1 MNIKTTRFGEIE
13 INDDKIIE
21 FEQGIPGFDEEKQ
34 FVIIPYDE
42 KSPFLFMQSV
52 KQEDL
57 AFLIINPFLIF
68 ADYEFEIDDA
78 SIEDLTV
85 KQSEDLLIYTIITM
99 NEGDIKKMTTSDL
112 DIKIQEV
119 KQPDM
124 DATLVAENIAA
135 QLERRIAFRRAM
147 KQSVTRT
154 MRMGAKGIK
163 VQVGGRLGGA
173 EIARS
178 EGYREGSIPLHT
190 LRADIDYG
198 TAEAHTTYGRIGV
211 KVWIYKGEVLPT
223 SKEPVV
229 QPEGGKK

>member
-78 SIEDLTV
+78 SIEDLAV

-99 NEGDIKKMTTSDL
+99 NEGDIKQMTTN
-112 DIKIQEV
+112 
-119 KQPDM
+119 
-124 DATLVAENIAA
+124 LVAPIVINKENNKAK
-135 QLERRIAFRRAM
+135 QVVLE
-147 KQSVTRT
+147 KSKYNT
-154 MRMGAKGIK
+154 KHK
-163 VQVGGRLGGA
+163 VF
-173 EIARS
+173 E
-178 EGYREGSIPLHT
+178 
-190 LRADIDYG
+190 
-198 TAEAHTTYGRIGV
+198 
-211 KVWIYKGEVLPT
+211 
-223 SKEPVV
+223 
-229 QPEGGKK
+229 

>member
-42 KSPFLFMQSV
+42 KRPFLFMQSV

-99 NEGDIKKMTTSDL
+99 NEGDIKQMTTN
-112 DIKIQEV
+112 
-119 KQPDM
+119 
-124 DATLVAENIAA
+124 LVAPIVINKENNKAK
-135 QLERRIAFRRAM
+135 QVVLE
-147 KQSVTRT
+147 K
-154 MRMGAKGIK
+154 
-163 VQVGGRLGGA
+163 
-173 EIARS
+173 
-178 EGYREGSIPLHT
+178 
-190 LRADIDYG
+190 
-198 TAEAHTTYGRIGV
+198 
-211 KVWIYKGEVLPT
+211 
-223 SKEPVV
+223 SKYNTKHKLFE
-229 QPEGGKK
+229 

>member
-42 KSPFLFMQSV
+42 TSPFLFMQSV

-99 NEGDIKKMTTSDL
+99 NEGDIKQMTTN
-112 DIKIQEV
+112 
-119 KQPDM
+119 
-124 DATLVAENIAA
+124 LVAPIVINKENNKAK
-135 QLERRIAFRRAM
+135 QVVLE
-147 KQSVTRT
+147 K
-154 MRMGAKGIK
+154 
-163 VQVGGRLGGA
+163 
-173 EIARS
+173 
-178 EGYREGSIPLHT
+178 
-190 LRADIDYG
+190 
-198 TAEAHTTYGRIGV
+198 
-211 KVWIYKGEVLPT
+211 
-223 SKEPVV
+223 SKYNTKHKLFE
-229 QPEGGKK
+229 

>member
-34 FVIIPYDE
+34 IVIIPYDE

-99 NEGDIKKMTTSDL
+99 NEGDIKKMTTN
-112 DIKIQEV
+112 
-119 KQPDM
+119 
-124 DATLVAENIAA
+124 LVAPIVINKENNKAK
-135 QLERRIAFRRAM
+135 QVVLE
-147 KQSVTRT
+147 K
-154 MRMGAKGIK
+154 
-163 VQVGGRLGGA
+163 
-173 EIARS
+173 
-178 EGYREGSIPLHT
+178 
-190 LRADIDYG
+190 
-198 TAEAHTTYGRIGV
+198 
-211 KVWIYKGEVLPT
+211 
-223 SKEPVV
+223 SKYNTKHKLFE
-229 QPEGGKK
+229 